1 MKSRILVVLAAIAI
15 LASGCNSVEK
25 IVAKSILKAE
35 IEEAN
40 KDLSGKYVDE
50 ITIMSSCEFD
60 GKNIFYN
67 YEIDEE
73 LVSLDDI
80 DISILEDSI
89 TEEWKTNPDLKELTH
104 QLNILEGSAIY
115 SYTGSNTGESF
126 SITIH
131 PPKGSGQ

>member
-40 KDLSGKYVDE
+40 EDLSGKYVDE

-60 GKNIFYN
+60 GKNIIYN
-67 YEIDEE
+67 YVIDEDQ
-73 LVSLDDI
+73 VAFDDI
-80 DISILEDSI
+80 DRSLLEDNINSLW
-89 TEEWKTNPDLKELTH
+89 ETNPDLKGLTH

-115 SYTGSNTGESF
+115 SYTGSNTGETF

-131 PPKGSGQ
+131 PPKDSGQ